1 VRCVG
6 RDPGAACGPVRV
18 SRIGACFLAGGD
30 REESGRVASSP
41 GLSKG
46 GRVDGMLGGDN
57 VKRWTVWRPLEAG
70 GCAVRC
76 AGACGLVWAGVG
88 VEEREPLRC
97 VVRDPGAACGPV
109 RVSRG

>member
-1 VRCVG
+1 MRCVG

-76 AGACGLVWAGVG
+76 AVRCAGACGLVW
-88 VEEREPLRC
+88 
-97 VVRDPGAACGPV
+97 
-109 RVSRG
+109 VSRSGSRCAALCVILGQRAGR